1 MYCSQKGRATTYVSK
16 HGLAV
21 SLGRLG
27 DVTDESILIGLGEPL
42 FVLGRVE
49 RGLREF
55 VGILLEHE
63 LCRAALH
70 QAGHNAFLLFLLFDC
85 LIIRLVLNLPP
96 SN

>member
-21 SLGRLG
+21 SLSRLG
-27 DVTDESILIGLGEPL
+27 DIADEGILIGLGEPL

-49 RGLREF
+49 SGVGES
-55 VGILLEHE
+55 VGILLKHE

-70 QAGHNAFLLFLLFDC
+70 QAGHSAFLLFLLFDC
-85 LIIRLVLNLPP
+85 LIIRVVLNLPP